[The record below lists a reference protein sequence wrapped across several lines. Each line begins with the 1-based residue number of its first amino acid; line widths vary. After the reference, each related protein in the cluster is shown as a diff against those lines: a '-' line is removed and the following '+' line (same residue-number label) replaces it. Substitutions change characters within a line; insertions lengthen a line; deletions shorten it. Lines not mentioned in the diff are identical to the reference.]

1 MLKEG
6 ELTFFFQND
15 IILILLMLKR
25 ISVTMNKQVANV
37 QLMQKMNR
45 IKVLN
50 VVRRNPDI
58 SRPIIAEQTGLSL
71 ASITNIT
78 AYLLERGLLNECGR
92 ETVSRVG
99 RKSTLLRFGKDAY
112 NLIMVVLGED
122 KIYVALTDL
131 EGGIKTKMESS
142 SDKLSPIEV
151 METVR
156 AQVKTLV
163 ESYGRDTILAIEVA
177 ISGIV
182 LENSRFIVSAQ
193 LKWKSFD
200 IKKMIEEETGISVFV
215 NNISFL
221 RAVSYFCVNN
231 SFEKG
236 NMLLVDMESGI
247 GAVQFFE
254 GEISRGTL
262 GEIGHTT
269 VCKDGEPCFCGNR
282 GCLEAMCSKKRML
295 SIYEAYEGKK
305 LSSLN
310 EMEALVNENDE
321 TAVCAVEECGK
332 YLGIGLANLV
342 ILFNPSVIVINTG
355 DFSQFP
361 SLLVEAEKELHR
373 RVNAALIENLVIKK
387 VSQTDEDTIR
397 AGAFDLCNRI
407 FDVSYEG
414 NLV

>member
-1 MLKEG
+1 
-6 ELTFFFQND
+6 
-15 IILILLMLKR
+15 
-25 ISVTMNKQVANV
+25 MNKQVANV

-45 IKVLN
+45 LKVLN
-50 VVRRNPDI
+50 YVRRNPDS
-58 SRPIIAEQTGLSL
+58 SRPVIAEKTGLSL

-78 AYLLERGLLNECGR
+78 TYLIEAGLLVECGR
-92 ETVSRVG
+92 EDVSRVG

-112 NLIMVVLGED
+112 NLICVILGE
-122 KIYVALTDL
+122 KSICITLTDL
-131 EGGIKTKMESS
+131 EGGIKTQIESPS
-142 SDKLSPIEV
+142 QELSAQEV
-151 METVR
+151 MDTVR
-156 AQVKTLV
+156 IQVKTLV
-163 ESYGRDTILAIEVA
+163 ESYGKDTMLGIEIA

-182 LENSRFIVSAQ
+182 LEHSRFIVSTQ

-200 IKKMIEEETGISVFV
+200 IKKMLEDETGISVFV

-221 RAVSYFCVNN
+221 RAVGYFCVNN

-282 GCLEAMCSKKRML
+282 GCLEAMCSKRRLL

-305 LSSLN
+305 LSSI
-310 EMEALVNENDE
+310 EKMAALVNENDE
-321 TAVCAVEECGK
+321 TAVYAVEECGK

-373 RVNAALIENLVIKK
+373 RVNPALTENLVIKK

-407 FDVSYEG
+407 FDVSYEE
-414 NLV
+414 NII